1 MFIWFS
7 SPSTVTRCFV
17 QAYLAR
23 LEEIMRDAC
32 AGFGAELAEFHSDSG
47 HVHLL
52 VNFSTTVAISR
63 LVNLLK
69 SASPCRLRQEFPTW
83 LRHCWQAKRLWS
95 GPLHRTVGD
104 PPDQRAAPAHRAAVQ
119 AVLTVSRP
127 AELHVPRPVGRPGAS
142 RQLRPSS
149 RPE

>member
-1 MFIWFS
+1 MFTWFS

-32 AGFGAELAEFHSDSG
+32 TGFGAELAEFHSDSG

-52 VNFSTTVAISR
+52 VNFSPTVAISR

-69 SASPCRLRQEFPTW
+69 SVSPCKLRQEFPTCSVIAG
-83 LRHCWQAKRLWS
+83 RPSVCGP
-95 GPLHRTVGD
+95 GPLRRTVGG
-104 PPDQRAAPAHRAAVQ
+104 PPISAPHQHIEQQNRR
-119 AVLTVSRP
+119 S
-127 AELHVPRPVGRPGAS
+127 
-142 RQLRPSS
+142 
-149 RPE
+149 